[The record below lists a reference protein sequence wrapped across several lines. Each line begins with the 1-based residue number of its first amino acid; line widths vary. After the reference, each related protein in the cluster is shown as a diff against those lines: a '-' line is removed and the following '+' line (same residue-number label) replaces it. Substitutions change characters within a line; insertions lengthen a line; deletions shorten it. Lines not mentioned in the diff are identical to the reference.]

1 MVDRILR
8 VNAYTTFDLL
18 DGRAEGHGFEEEAM
32 AVLNVTA
39 PREEPDHVSL
49 QVELD
54 NTQLSE
60 VPAHADHVRLSAD
73 QARELADELERY
85 AGRVEAAREEDGE
98 DNGDDLL
105 D

>member
-18 DGRAEGHGFEEEAM
+18 DGRVEGHGFEEEAM

-39 PREEPDHVSL
+39 PRKDPDHVSL
-49 QVELD
+49 QLELD

-60 VPAHADHVRLSAD
+60 VPAHADSVELSAE
-73 QARELADELERY
+73 QARELAGELEKY
-85 AGRVEAAREEDGE
+85 AGRVEAAREADG
-98 DNGDDLL
+98 DDSDDLL